1 MKTQTITILS
11 FLFVTLTNLTAGTPG
26 ATDKVS
32 QQNTSISFT
41 ENKGQVYDQNHQPR
55 PDVLYGTMTG
65 NMVVHIKKTGV
76 SYQLYRVDHYKE
88 VEDLKTKEK
97 RKEITQQTIYRVD
110 LNWINANTNIESS
123 EDEALP
129 GYNNYYLVS
138 RPDGALNVRSY
149 KGVTLHNLYKGI
161 DLHYYEKGGE
171 LKHDYL
177 VKAHTDYKKIQVK
190 VVGAEISVNEDGS
203 LLLNTPIGK
212 IQEGAPIAYQN
223 GKPLNAKW
231 KIDHNTLSFV
241 VEGYNPNYEL
251 IIDPITRL
259 WGTYYGGTG
268 DDYGYS
274 SSTDALGNV
283 YLGGYA
289 ITNTGTII
297 ATIGSH
303 QSVMAGGGNA
313 FLAKFNTNGIRQWAT
328 YYGGTGGSAG
338 YSCAT
343 DLNNNVFLAGIA
355 GTDPGT
361 AIATVGSH
369 QTSFGGGPVDAFLV
383 KFDAAGVRLWGTY
396 YGGLGEDVARS
407 CTTDALGNVYIAGE
421 TSSSNLNTIATIGSH
436 QPSYGAGNYDAFLV
450 KFDATGTRQWGTYY
464 GGAGEDYGRSCATDP
479 SGYIHLTG
487 YTNSSSGSIIA
498 SPGSHQSSYGAG
510 SGSSDA
516 FLVRFDANG
525 VRQWGTYYGGTGT
538 DLGSA
543 CSTDGIGNIY
553 IAGSTSSNTGT
564 IIATPGSHQPLFGGG
579 ITEVFLVK
587 FNNAGVR
594 QWGTYYG
601 GSGGEGCN
609 QCCTDGFGNVY
620 VVGATTSSS
629 GSTIATAGSHQTI
642 LGGGSDAFLVKF
654 GSNGVRQI
662 GSFYGGI
669 GNDYGYSCSVDAAG
683 NQFISRYTNTN
694 LGTAIATSGA
704 HQSIYGGGA
713 NEDGFLV
720 KFAACNAPPQPTAIL
735 GNTIMCSGSGSNTYS
750 IASVAGAT
758 SYTWSLPAGWSGS
771 SNTNSI
777 LATPGTS
784 GVFSVAASNA
794 CGASA
799 QQTLSVTVN
808 PLPTITVSTNISVLC
823 EGESAT
829 LTASGASTYTFNPGG
844 NGTSIVVTPPVT
856 SVYTVSGTDA
866 NGCSN
871 TFIFTQNVDACLGIN
886 SNNAVASSGV
896 EMYPNP
902 TEGKINL
909 ELSSNCEVTIMN
921 SLGQVVY
928 ETNLSS
934 GKHELDLVHLAK
946 GLYVV
951 KVKSGKDLV
960 TIKVIRE

>member
-1 MKTQTITILS
+1 MKTKTLSITILL
-11 FLFVTLTNLTAGTPG
+11 FLALTFFAGTAKKAANEVTNQNPG
-26 ATDKVS
+26 
-32 QQNTSISFT
+32 ISFT
-41 ENKGQVYDQNHQPR
+41 ENKGQVHDQNHQPR

-65 NMVVHIKKTGV
+65 NMAVHIRKTGV
-76 SYQLYRVDHYKE
+76 SYQLFRVDRYNE
-88 VEDLKTKEK
+88 VEDLKTRVK
-97 RKEITQQTIYRVD
+97 RKEISQQTTYRVD
-110 LNWINANTNIESS
+110 LNWINANTNFVCIK
-123 EDEALP
+123 DETLP
-129 GYNNYYLVS
+129 GYNNYYLES
-138 RPDGALNVRSY
+138 CPKGALYVRSY
-149 KGVTLHNLYKGI
+149 KGVTLSNLYKGI
-161 DLHYYEKGGE
+161 DLHYYERNGE
-171 LKHDYL
+171 LKHDYI
-177 VKAHTDYKKIQVK
+177 VAANADYKKIQVK
-190 VVGAEISVNEDGS
+190 VEGAEISVNDDGS
-203 LLLNTPIGK
+203 LLLTTPIGK

-223 GKPLNAKW
+223 GKPLSARW

-274 SSTDALGNV
+274 CSTDALGNV

-355 GTDPGT
+355 GTDTGT

-383 KFDAAGVRLWGTY
+383 KFDAAGVRQWGTY
-396 YGGLGEDVARS
+396 YGGLGEDWARS
-407 CTTDALGNVYIAGE
+407 CTTDPNGNVYITGE
-421 TSSSNLNTIATIGSH
+421 TASTSGTVIATNNGHQTSFGGGIKDAYLVKFDANGVRLWGTYYGGTTEDASNSCVTDLNGNVYVAGYTGSNSGTEIATVGSH
-436 QPSYGAGNYDAFLV
+436 QSAYGGGTIDAFLV
-450 KFDATGTRQWGTYY
+450 KFDLNGNRIWGTYY
-464 GGAGEDYGRSCATDP
+464 GGSGDDRGYTCATDAL
-479 SGYIHLTG
+479 SNIYF
-487 YTNSSSGSIIA
+487 A
-498 SPGSHQSSYGAG
+498 
-510 SGSSDA
+510 
-516 FLVRFDANG
+516 
-525 VRQWGTYYGGTGT
+525 GGT
-538 DLGSA
+538 
-543 CSTDGIGNIY
+543 N
-553 IAGSTSSNTGT
+553 TSTGT
-564 IIATPGSHQPLFGGG
+564 IIATPGSHQSTYAGLA
-579 ITEVFLVK
+579 EVFLVK
-587 FNNAGVR
+587 FNSAGIR

-601 GSGGEGCN
+601 GAGSEYVYS
-609 QCCTDGFGNVY
+609 CTTDLNSRIY
-620 VVGATTSSS
+620 IVGQTGSNTS
-629 GSTIATAGSHQTI
+629 TAIATPGSHQPSKS
-642 LGGGSDAFLVKF
+642 GGTDAFLVQF
-654 GSNGVRQI
+654 NSNGTRQNAT
-662 GSFYGGI
+662 FYGGG

-683 NQFISRYTNTN
+683 NQFISGYTNTN

-713 NEDGFLV
+713 NDDGFLV

-735 GNTIMCSGSGSNTYS
+735 GNTIMCSGSGSNNYN

-777 LATPGTS
+777 SATPGSS
-784 GVFSVAASNA
+784 GVFSVAAGNA

-808 PLPTITVSTNISVLC
+808 PLPAITASSSSSILC

-844 NGTSIVVTPPVT
+844 TGTTIVVAPPVT
-856 SVYTVSGTDA
+856 SVYTISGTDA

-921 SLGQVVY
+921 SLGQLVY
-928 ETNLSS
+928 ETNLSR

-960 TIKVIRE
+960 TIKVIKD